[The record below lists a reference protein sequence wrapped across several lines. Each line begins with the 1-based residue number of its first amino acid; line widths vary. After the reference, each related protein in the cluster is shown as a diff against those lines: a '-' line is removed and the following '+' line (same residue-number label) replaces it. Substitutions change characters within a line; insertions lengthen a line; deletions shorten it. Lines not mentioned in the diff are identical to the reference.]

1 MKLPLIPQLLKSL
14 FRKPSTNPFPAAH
27 LPPSVDRFLADAAS
41 GWGKIQAPV
50 PLPPG
55 GRARVTYDREK
66 CIGCKLCVSVC
77 PTHAIEVLA
86 AEKKVRI
93 FRANCIACGQCA
105 DACPKSCLGIDGEF
119 LQADTD
125 RYSEKLTAG

>member
-27 LPPSVDRFLADAAS
+27 LPGSVGRVLA
-41 GWGKIQAPV
+41 GEAPMKGPL

-55 GRARVTYDREK
+55 GRARLVYDREK

-77 PTHAIEVLA
+77 PAHAIEVLP

-93 FRANCIACGQCA
+93 FRGNCIACGQCA
-105 DACPKSCLGIDGEF
+105 EACPKACLSMDGDF

-125 RYSEKLTAG
+125 RFSAKLTAG